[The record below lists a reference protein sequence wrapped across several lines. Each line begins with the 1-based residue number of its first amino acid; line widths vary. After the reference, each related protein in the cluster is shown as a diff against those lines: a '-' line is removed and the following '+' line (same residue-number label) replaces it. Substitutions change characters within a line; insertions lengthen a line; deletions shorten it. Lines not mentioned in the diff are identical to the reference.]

1 VRAEIRAREA
11 AQQQAALAYEQAVLS
26 ALGDAER
33 ALGDYDGGRDTLTR
47 RQAALDASRRS
58 FRHAEARFAAGDIT
72 RVELLAALRL
82 LHEAETANL
91 RAQTTAAVHLVA
103 LYKAIGGGWA
113 SEATSSTPIS

>member
-11 AQQQAALAYEQAVLS
+11 AQRQA

-58 FRHAEARFAAGDIT
+58 FSHAEAGFAAGDIT
-72 RVELLAALRL
+72 GVELLAALRL
-82 LHEAETANL
+82 LHEAENCKSA
-91 RAQTTAAVHLVA
+91 RADDSCCAAGSA
-103 LYKAIGGGWA
+103 YKAIGGGWGVGSNLIQFHFVRGSA
-113 SEATSSTPIS
+113 INF